1 MRARNEGAS
10 EVNAT
15 DSEPIPETVD
25 APAVPAAPAAESRR
39 LREIIA
45 ERRQKA
51 ESLRDQGLDPYPP
64 RTARSHSIGD
74 AIATFEAHEAEAPA
88 TDGPRVTLA
97 GRIAAMRN
105 MGRIAFVDI
114 EDESG
119 QIQILASKKAL
130 DDSWSVLGAFDL
142 GDFLE
147 ASGPL
152 IRSRRGEISVQ
163 ADSVAMLGKTLRPP
177 PEKYHGLQ
185 DVETRYRQRY
195 LDLIANDEA
204 KKILRTR
211 SLIVSAMRRFM
222 DERGFLEVE
231 TPVLQ
236 AEAGG
241 AAARPFLTHLNALDE
256 PRQLRIAL
264 ELHLKRLIVGGF
276 DKVYEIG
283 RVFRNEGVGNRWN
296 PEFTMLESYEAYT
309 DYHGVAEMVE
319 AALSNIA
326 TEVTGS
332 TTVPW
337 RDGEIDFTPPFAR
350 VTMVDAVKQ
359 HVGVDF
365 RDYPTVEA
373 LEELLRDSGVAI
385 PPDAGW
391 GKLFDELV
399 SERVEPHLQQPT
411 FLLDYPVAISPLA
424 KRTEYDQTLVERFEL
439 FVGGWELANAYTELN
454 DPVDQRQR
462 FEEQLK
468 LKDAGDDEAEL
479 LDEDFIVALE
489 HGMPPTGGLGMGM
502 DRLAMLLTNSQSI
515 RDVILFP
522 QMRKL
527 PD

>member
-1 MRARNEGAS
+1 MRDRLTMTADQPSGSDTRY
-10 EVNAT
+10 
-15 DSEPIPETVD
+15 
-25 APAVPAAPAAESRR
+25 
-39 LREIIA
+39 LREIMA
-45 ERRQKA
+45 ERQAKA
-51 ESLRDQGLDPYPP
+51 DALRGEGIDPYPP
-64 RTARSHSIGD
+64 RTARTHAID
-74 AIATFEAHEAEAPA
+74 AARALFERHESDAPDTPDTEGPPA
-88 TDGPRVTLA
+88 TVA

-105 MGRIAFVDI
+105 MGRIAFIDI
-114 EDESG
+114 EDDTG
-119 QIQILASKKAL
+119 PIQIMASKRAL
-130 DDSWSVLGAFDL
+130 GESWGLLNAFDL
-142 GDFLE
+142 GDFIE
-147 ASGPL
+147 ASGLL

-163 ADSVAMLGKTLRPP
+163 AESLAMLSKALRPP

-195 LDLIANDEA
+195 LDLIANSEA
-204 KKILRTR
+204 KEVLRTR
-211 SLIVSAMRRFM
+211 SRIVSAMRRFM
-222 DERGFLEVE
+222 DDRGFLEVE
-231 TPVLQ
+231 TQVLQ
-236 AEAGG
+236 SEAGG
-241 AAARPFLTHLNALDE
+241 AAARPFFTHFNALDE
-256 PRQLRIAL
+256 PRQLRVAL

-283 RVFRNEGVGNRWN
+283 RLFRNEGFGNRWN
-296 PEFTMLESYEAYT
+296 PEFTMMESYEAYT

-319 AALSNIA
+319 ASLAYIS

-332 TTVPW
+332 TRVPW
-337 RDGEIDFTPPFAR
+337 QDGEIDFTPPFAR
-350 VTMVDAVKQ
+350 ITMVDAVKE

-373 LEELLRDSGVAI
+373 MEQLLRDNGVAI

-411 FLLDYPVAISPLA
+411 FLLDYPLAISPLA
-424 KRTEYDQTLVERFEL
+424 KRTEYDGTLVERFEL
-439 FVGGWELANAYTELN
+439 FVSGWELANAYTELN
-454 DPVDQRQR
+454 DPVDQRER
-462 FEEQLK
+462 FEEQLR
-468 LKDAGDDEAEL
+468 LKAAGDDEAEL

-527 PD
+527 AE

>member
-1 MRARNEGAS
+1 MSDSDHDTNPEQQNTAGGLRALMDERLTKSAALRAAD
-10 EVNAT
+10 VN
-15 DSEPIPETVD
+15 
-25 APAVPAAPAAESRR
+25 
-39 LREIIA
+39 
-45 ERRQKA
+45 
-51 ESLRDQGLDPYPP
+51 PYPP
-64 RTARSHSIGD
+64 RTERTHEIGAAR
-74 AIATFEAHEAEAPA
+74 TLFERHEAASGDSEAS
-88 TDGPRVTLA
+88 GPSVTIA
-97 GRIAAMRN
+97 GRVSGIRN
-105 MGRIAFVDI
+105 MGRIAFFDI
-114 EDESG
+114 ADDTG
-119 QIQILASKKAL
+119 QIQILASRRAL
-130 DDSWSVLGAFDL
+130 RDAEADFDDWALIDQFDL

-147 ASGPL
+147 TTGPL
-152 IRSRRGEISVQ
+152 IRTRLGEISVQ
-163 ADSVAMLGKTLRPP
+163 AESIAILGKALRPP

-185 DVETRYRQRY
+185 DIEIRYRQRY
-195 LDLIANDEA
+195 LDLIANEEA
-204 KKILRTR
+204 KEVLRKR
-211 SLIVSAMRRFM
+211 SRIVAEMRRFM

-236 AEAGG
+236 QEAGG
-241 AAARPFLTHLNALDE
+241 AAARPFLTHFDALDE

-283 RVFRNEGVGNRWN
+283 RIFRNEGFGNRWN

-309 DYHGVAEMVE
+309 DYHGVAEMLE
-319 AALSNIA
+319 AALPSIA

-332 TTVPW
+332 TRVPW

-350 VTMVDAVKQ
+350 VTMVDAVME

-373 LEELLRDSGVAI
+373 MEDLLREQGIAI

-391 GKLFDELV
+391 GKLFDALV
-399 SERVEPHLQQPT
+399 SEKVEPQLQQPT
-411 FLLDYPVAISPLA
+411 FLLDYPLAISPLA
-424 KRTEYDQTLVERFEL
+424 KRTAYDDTLVERFEL

-462 FEEQLK
+462 FTEQLQ
-468 LKDAGDDEAEL
+468 LKAAGDDEAEQM
-479 LDEDFIVALE
+479 DEDFLIALE

-502 DRLAMLLTNSQSI
+502 DRLAMLLTDSQSI

-527 PD
+527 GD

>member
-1 MRARNEGAS
+1 M
-10 EVNAT
+10 T
-15 DSEPIPETVD
+15 DSQQ
-25 APAVPAAPAAESRR
+25 PASDTRY

-45 ERRQKA
+45 ERQAKA
-51 ESLRDQGLDPYPP
+51 DSLRASGIDPYPQ
-64 RTARSHSIGD
+64 RTGRTHAIGD
-74 AIATFEAHEAEAPA
+74 AIEIFNSHEQESPD
-88 TDGPRVTLA
+88 TDGPRVTVA
-97 GRIAAMRN
+97 GRIAALRN
-105 MGRIAFVDI
+105 MGRIAFIDL
-114 EDESG
+114 EDDTG
-119 QIQILASKKAL
+119 QIQILASKRAL
-130 DDSWSVLGAFDL
+130 GESWDQLDTFDL

-163 ADSVAMLGKTLRPP
+163 ADAVTMLSKTLRPP

-195 LDLIANDEA
+195 LDLIANEEA
-204 KKILRTR
+204 KEILRTR
-211 SLIVSAMRRFM
+211 SRIVSAMRRFM
-222 DERGFLEVE
+222 DDRGFLEVE

-236 AEAGG
+236 SEAGG
-241 AAARPFLTHLNALDE
+241 AAARPFLTHLNVLDE

-276 DKVYEIG
+276 DRVYEIG

-319 AALSNIA
+319 SALAFIA

-332 TTVPW
+332 TRVPW
-337 RDGEIDFTPPFAR
+337 REGVIDFTPPFAR
-350 VTMVDAVKQ
+350 MTMVDAVKE

-373 LEELLRDSGVAI
+373 MQDLLRANGVGI

-411 FLLDYPVAISPLA
+411 FLLDYPLAISPLA
-424 KRTEYDQTLVERFEL
+424 KRTEYDDSLVERFEL

-454 DPVDQRQR
+454 DPVDQRER
-462 FEEQLK
+462 FEEQLR
-468 LKDAGDDEAEL
+468 LKAAGDDEAEL

-502 DRLAMLLTNSQSI
+502 DRLAMLLTDSQSI

-527 PD
+527 

>member
-1 MRARNEGAS
+1 M
-10 EVNAT
+10 T
-15 DSEPIPETVD
+15 DSQQ
-25 APAVPAAPAAESRR
+25 PASDTRY

-45 ERRQKA
+45 ERQAKA
-51 ESLRDQGLDPYPP
+51 DSLRASGIDPYPQ
-64 RTARSHSIGD
+64 RTGRTHAIGD
-74 AIATFEAHEAEAPA
+74 AIELFNSHEQESPD
-88 TDGPRVTLA
+88 TDGPRVTVA
-97 GRIAAMRN
+97 GRIAALRN
-105 MGRIAFVDI
+105 MGRIAFIDL
-114 EDESG
+114 EDDTG
-119 QIQILASKKAL
+119 QIQILASKRAL
-130 DDSWSVLGAFDL
+130 GESWDQLDTFDL

-147 ASGPL
+147 SSGPL

-163 ADSVAMLGKTLRPP
+163 ADAVTMLSKTLRPP

-195 LDLIANDEA
+195 LDLIANEEA
-204 KKILRTR
+204 KEILRTR
-211 SLIVSAMRRFM
+211 SRIVSSMRRFM
-222 DERGFLEVE
+222 DDRGFLEVE

-236 AEAGG
+236 SEAGG
-241 AAARPFLTHLNALDE
+241 AAARPFLTHLNVLDE

-276 DKVYEIG
+276 DRVYEIG

-319 AALSNIA
+319 SALAFIA

-332 TTVPW
+332 TRVPW
-337 RDGEIDFTPPFAR
+337 REGVIDFTPPFAR
-350 VTMVDAVKQ
+350 MTMVDAVKE
-359 HVGVDF
+359 HVGVEF
-365 RDYPTVEA
+365 RDYPTVESM
-373 LEELLRDSGVAI
+373 EGLLRENGVGI

-411 FLLDYPVAISPLA
+411 FLLDYPLAISPLA
-424 KRTEYDQTLVERFEL
+424 KRTEYDDSLVERFEL

-454 DPVDQRQR
+454 DPVDQRER
-462 FEEQLK
+462 FEEQLR
-468 LKDAGDDEAEL
+468 LKAAGDDEAEL

-502 DRLAMLLTNSQSI
+502 DRLAMLLTDSQSI

-527 PD
+527 

>member
-1 MRARNEGAS
+1 MTEPSSTGS
-10 EVNAT
+10 ET
-15 DSEPIPETVD
+15 
-25 APAVPAAPAAESRR
+25 RY

-45 ERRQKA
+45 ERQAKA
-51 ESLRDQGLDPYPP
+51 ESLRADGIEPYPP
-64 RTARSHSIGD
+64 RTGRTHAIGAGID
-74 AIATFEAHEAEAPA
+74 IFLAHEQDAPE
-88 TDGPRVTLA
+88 TDGARVTVA
-97 GRIAAMRN
+97 GRIAALRN
-105 MGRIAFVDI
+105 MGRIAFIDL
-114 EDESG
+114 EDDSG
-119 QIQILASKKAL
+119 QIQILASRRAL
-130 DDSWSVLGAFDL
+130 GKSWNLLDTLDL

-147 ASGPL
+147 ASGLL

-163 ADSVAMLGKTLRPP
+163 ADTLSILAKALRPP

-204 KKILRTR
+204 KDVLRKR
-211 SLIVSAMRRFM
+211 SQVVSAMRRFM
-222 DERGFLEVE
+222 DDRGFLEVE

-236 AEAGG
+236 SEAGG
-241 AAARPFLTHLNALDE
+241 AAARPFLTHFNALDE

-283 RVFRNEGVGNRWN
+283 RIFRNEGFGNRWN

-319 AALSNIA
+319 AALSHVA
-326 TEVTGS
+326 AEVTGS
-332 TTVPW
+332 TRLPW
-337 RDGEIDFTPPFAR
+337 RDGEIDFTPPFER
-350 VTMVDAVKQ
+350 ITMVDAVRE

-365 RDYPTVEA
+365 RNYPTVE
-373 LEELLRDSGVAI
+373 LMEGLLRENGVGI

-411 FLLDYPVAISPLA
+411 FLLDYPLAISPLA
-424 KRTEYDQTLVERFEL
+424 KRTEYDDTLVERFEL

-462 FEEQLK
+462 FEEQLR
-468 LKDAGDDEAEL
+468 LKAAGDDEAEL

-527 PD
+527 SD

>member
-1 MRARNEGAS
+1 M
-10 EVNAT
+10 T
-15 DSEPIPETVD
+15 DSQQ
-25 APAVPAAPAAESRR
+25 PASDTRY

-45 ERRQKA
+45 ERQAKA
-51 ESLRDQGLDPYPP
+51 DSLRASGIDPYPQ
-64 RTARSHSIGD
+64 RTGRTHAIGD
-74 AIATFEAHEAEAPA
+74 AIEIFNSHEQESPD
-88 TDGPRVTLA
+88 TDGPRVTVA
-97 GRIAAMRN
+97 GRIAALRN
-105 MGRIAFVDI
+105 MGRIAFIDL
-114 EDESG
+114 EDDTG
-119 QIQILASKKAL
+119 QIQILASKRAL
-130 DDSWSVLGAFDL
+130 GESWDQLDTFDL

-163 ADSVAMLGKTLRPP
+163 ADAVTMLSKTLRPP

-195 LDLIANDEA
+195 LDLIANEEA
-204 KKILRTR
+204 KEILRTR
-211 SLIVSAMRRFM
+211 SRIVSAMRRFM

-236 AEAGG
+236 SEAGG
-241 AAARPFLTHLNALDE
+241 AAARPFLTHLNVLDE

-276 DKVYEIG
+276 DRVYEIG

-319 AALSNIA
+319 SALAFIA

-332 TTVPW
+332 TRVPW
-337 RDGEIDFTPPFAR
+337 REGVIDFTPPFAR
-350 VTMVDAVKQ
+350 MTMVDAVKE

-373 LEELLRDSGVAI
+373 MQDLLRANGVGI

-411 FLLDYPVAISPLA
+411 FLLDYPLAISPLA
-424 KRTEYDQTLVERFEL
+424 KRTEYDDSLVERFEL

-454 DPVDQRQR
+454 DPVDQRER
-462 FEEQLK
+462 FEEQLR
-468 LKDAGDDEAEL
+468 LKAAGDDEAEL

-502 DRLAMLLTNSQSI
+502 DRLAMLLTDSQSI

-527 PD
+527 

>member
-1 MRARNEGAS
+1 MTAS
-10 EVNAT
+10 DSDSHDSQAT
-15 DSEPIPETVD
+15 
-25 APAVPAAPAAESRR
+25 PAADSRR
-39 LREIIA
+39 LREIID
-45 ERRQKA
+45 ERQAKADALRQN
-51 ESLRDQGLDPYPP
+51 GFDPYP
-64 RTARSHSIGD
+64 RRAQRSHIIGEALD
-74 AIATFEAHEAEAPA
+74 LFTAHEAESPE
-88 TDGPRVTLA
+88 TDGPRVTLT
-97 GRIAAMRN
+97 GRIVALRH
-105 MGRIAFVDI
+105 MGRIVFIDLT
-114 EDESG
+114 DDSG
-119 QIQILASKKAL
+119 QIQVLASQRAL
-130 DDSWSVLGAFDL
+130 DNSWRLLEELDL

-152 IRSRRGEISVQ
+152 VRSRRGEISVQ
-163 ADSVAMLGKTLRPP
+163 ADRLAVLAKALRPP

-195 LDLIANDEA
+195 LDLIANDDA
-204 KKILRTR
+204 KNVLRTR
-211 SLIVSAMRRFM
+211 SQVVSAMRRFM

-319 AALSNIA
+319 AALSYVA
-326 TEVTGS
+326 TEVIGS
-332 TTVPW
+332 TRVPW
-337 RDGEIDFTPPFAR
+337 RDGEVDFTPPFQR
-350 VTMVDAVKQ
+350 ITMVDAVRE

-365 RDYPTVEA
+365 RDYPTIESMEV
-373 LEELLRDSGVAI
+373 LLREHGIAI
-385 PPDAGW
+385 PPEAGW

-399 SERVEPHLQQPT
+399 SERVEPHLRQPT

-424 KRTEYDQTLVERFEL
+424 KRTEYDDTLVERFEL

-462 FEEQLK
+462 FEEQLQ
-468 LKDAGDDEAEL
+468 LRAAGDDEAEL

-502 DRLAMLLTNSQSI
+502 DRLAMLLTNSPSI

-522 QMRKL
+522 QMRRL
-527 PD
+527 TD

>member
-1 MRARNEGAS
+1 M
-10 EVNAT
+10 T
-15 DSEPIPETVD
+15 
-25 APAVPAAPAAESRR
+25 AVQPTGSDTPY
-39 LREIIA
+39 LREIID
-45 ERRQKA
+45 ERQAKA
-51 ESLRDQGLDPYPP
+51 DALRDEGIDPYPP
-64 RTARSHSIGD
+64 RTGRSQDIGAAR
-74 AIATFEAHEAEAPA
+74 ALFERHESDSPETEGPPA
-88 TDGPRVTLA
+88 TVA

-105 MGRIAFVDI
+105 MGRIAFIDL
-114 EDESG
+114 EDDTG
-119 QIQILASKKAL
+119 QIQILASKRAL
-130 DDSWSVLGAFDL
+130 GESWSLLEHCDL
-142 GDFLE
+142 GDFIE
-147 ASGPL
+147 GSGPL

-163 ADSVAMLGKTLRPP
+163 AESLAMLAKALRPP

-195 LDLIANDEA
+195 LDLIANTEA
-204 KKILRTR
+204 KEILRTR
-211 SLIVSAMRRFM
+211 SKIVSAMRRFM
-222 DERGFLEVE
+222 DDRGFLEVE

-236 AEAGG
+236 SEAGG
-241 AAARPFLTHLNALDE
+241 AAARPFLTHFNALDE

-283 RVFRNEGVGNRWN
+283 RLFRNEGFGNRWN
-296 PEFTMLESYEAYT
+296 PEFTMMESYEAYT

-319 AALSNIA
+319 AAVSYIA

-332 TTVPW
+332 TRVPW
-337 RDGEIDFTPPFAR
+337 QDGEIDFTPPFRR
-350 VTMVDAVKQ
+350 VTMVDAVRE

-373 LEELLRDSGVAI
+373 MEDLLRERGIGI
-385 PPDAGW
+385 PPNAGW

-411 FLLDYPVAISPLA
+411 FLLDYPLAISPLA
-424 KRTEYDQTLVERFEL
+424 KRTEYDETLVERFEL
-439 FVGGWELANAYTELN
+439 FVSGWELANAYTELN
-454 DPVDQRQR
+454 DPVDQRER
-462 FEEQLK
+462 FEEQLR
-468 LKDAGDDEAEL
+468 LKAAGDDEAEL

-502 DRLAMLLTNSQSI
+502 DRLAMLLTDSQSI

-527 PD
+527 AD

>member
-1 MRARNEGAS
+1 MTEPTSTGS
-10 EVNAT
+10 ET
-15 DSEPIPETVD
+15 
-25 APAVPAAPAAESRR
+25 RY

-45 ERRQKA
+45 ERQAKA
-51 ESLRDQGLDPYPP
+51 ESLRADGIDPYPP
-64 RTARSHSIGD
+64 RTGRTHPIGE
-74 AIATFEAHEAEAPA
+74 ATDIFLAHEQQSPE
-88 TDGPRVTLA
+88 TDGPRVTVA
-97 GRIAAMRN
+97 GRIAALRN
-105 MGRIAFVDI
+105 MGRIAFIDL
-114 EDESG
+114 EDNSG
-119 QIQILASKKAL
+119 QIQILGSKRAL
-130 DDSWSVLGAFDL
+130 GDSWSLLDTFDL

-163 ADSVAMLGKTLRPP
+163 ADALSILTKALRPP

-204 KKILRTR
+204 KQVLRTR
-211 SLIVSAMRRFM
+211 SQIVSAMRRFM
-222 DERGFLEVE
+222 DARGFLEVE

-236 AEAGG
+236 SEAGG

-283 RVFRNEGVGNRWN
+283 RIFRNEGIGNRWN

-319 AALSNIA
+319 SALSYIA
-326 TEVTGS
+326 TEVIGS
-332 TTVPW
+332 TKLPW
-337 RDGEIDFTPPFAR
+337 RDGEIDFTPPFER
-350 VTMVDAVKQ
+350 ITMVDAVRE

-373 LEELLRDSGVAI
+373 MEGLLREHGVGI

-411 FLLDYPVAISPLA
+411 FLLDYPLAISPLA
-424 KRTEYDQTLVERFEL
+424 KRTEYDDTLVERFEL

-454 DPVDQRQR
+454 DPVDQRER
-462 FEEQLK
+462 FEEQLR
-468 LKDAGDDEAEL
+468 LKAAGDDEAEL

-527 PD
+527 SD

>member
-1 MRARNEGAS
+1 MTES
-10 EVNAT
+10 QQAT
-15 DSEPIPETVD
+15 SDTPY
-25 APAVPAAPAAESRR
+25 

-45 ERRQKA
+45 ERQAKA
-51 ESLRDQGLDPYPP
+51 DALRGDGVDPYPP
-64 RTARSHSIGD
+64 RTGRTHSILD
-74 AIATFEAHEAEAPA
+74 ALEIFAEHEQASPE
-88 TDGPRVTLA
+88 TDGPRVTVA
-97 GRIAAMRN
+97 GRISALRN
-105 MGRIAFVDI
+105 MGRIAFIDI
-114 EDESG
+114 EDDSG
-119 QIQILASKKAL
+119 QIQILASKRAL
-130 DDSWSVLGAFDL
+130 GDAWSLLDAFDL

-163 ADSVAMLGKTLRPP
+163 ADAVSMLGKTLRPP

-195 LDLIANDEA
+195 LDLIANDDA
-204 KKILRTR
+204 KEILRTR
-211 SLIVSAMRRFM
+211 SKIVSAMRRFM
-222 DERGFLEVE
+222 DDRGFLEVE

-236 AEAGG
+236 SEAGG
-241 AAARPFLTHLNALDE
+241 AAARPFLTHFNALDE

-283 RVFRNEGVGNRWN
+283 RIFRNEGIGNRWN
-296 PEFTMLESYEAYT
+296 PEFTMLESYESYT
-309 DYHGVAEMVE
+309 DYYGVAEMVE
-319 AALSNIA
+319 AALSHVA
-326 TEVTGS
+326 AEVTGS
-332 TTVPW
+332 TRLPW
-337 RDGEIDFTPPFAR
+337 RDGEIDFTPPFER
-350 VTMVDAVKQ
+350 LTMVDAVRE

-373 LEELLRDSGVAI
+373 MEGLLRENGVGI

-411 FLLDYPVAISPLA
+411 FLLDYPLAISPLA
-424 KRTEYDQTLVERFEL
+424 KRTEYDDTLVERFEL

-454 DPVDQRQR
+454 DPVDQRER
-462 FEEQLK
+462 FEEQLR
-468 LKDAGDDEAEL
+468 LKAAGDDEAEL

-527 PD
+527 SD

>member
-1 MRARNEGAS
+1 MS
-10 EVNAT
+10 AT
-15 DSEPIPETVD
+15 DSEPIPETGNTPES
-25 APAVPAAPAAESRR
+25 AAAESRR
-39 LREIIA
+39 LREIIS
-45 ERRQKA
+45 ERQHKA
-51 ESLRDQGLDPYPP
+51 EALRGEGVDPYPP
-64 RTARSHSIGD
+64 RTGRTHSIGE
-74 AIATFEAHEAEAPA
+74 AITMFEEHEAKTPD

-105 MGRIAFVDI
+105 MGRIAFIDV
-114 EDESG
+114 EDNSG
-119 QIQILASKKAL
+119 QIQVLASKKTL
-130 DDSWSVLGAFDL
+130 GNSWSLLDAFDL

-163 ADSVAMLGKTLRPP
+163 ADAVSMLGKTLRPP

-204 KKILRTR
+204 KQILRAR
-211 SLIVSAMRRFM
+211 SQIVSAMRRFM
-222 DERGFLEVE
+222 DSRGFLEVE

-236 AEAGG
+236 SEAGG

-276 DKVYEIG
+276 DSVYEIG

-319 AALSNIA
+319 SALSYVA

-337 RDGEIDFTPPFAR
+337 REGEIDFTPPFDR
-350 VTMVDAVKQ
+350 VHMVDAVKQ

-365 RDYPTVEA
+365 RDYPTVDAMEA
-373 LEELLRDSGVAI
+373 LLREHGVGI

-424 KRTEYDQTLVERFEL
+424 KRTEYDETLVERFEL

-462 FEEQLK
+462 FEEQLQ

-479 LDEDFIVALE
+479 LDEDFIIALE

-502 DRLAMLLTNSQSI
+502 DRLVMLLTNSQSI

-527 PD
+527 SG